1 MCEKYNGWTNRETW
15 LINLWNVF
23 EGYQDDFNDVYEFS
37 QFMKEQ
43 FEELCPPM
51 VFESSVFSDLI
62 GGAISNIN
70 WYELAEG
77 LLEE

>member
-1 MCEKYNGWTNRETW
+1 MCEKYNGWSNRETW

-37 QFMKEQ
+37 QFMKNE
-43 FEELCPPM
+43 FEELCPPI
-51 VFESSVFSDLI
+51 VFESSVFADLF

-77 LLEE
+77 LLDE